1 MGPVTQFPVSGSG
14 GGTDLTINNNTLGN
28 ILTATGEADSISGL
42 SNFRYDGALTAS
54 TDLYISEVEIT

>member
-54 TDLYISEVEIT
+54 TD